1 MHAPPTNLLKAIA
14 FKLISALM
22 FAAMSALV
30 RHLSEVAP
38 VGQIVFFR
46 SACAIPPVA
55 ITPHFME

>member
-14 FKLISALM
+14 FKLVSALM

-30 RHLSEVAP
+30 RQLSEVAP

-46 SACAIPPVA
+46 SACAIPRCC
-55 ITPHFME
+55 